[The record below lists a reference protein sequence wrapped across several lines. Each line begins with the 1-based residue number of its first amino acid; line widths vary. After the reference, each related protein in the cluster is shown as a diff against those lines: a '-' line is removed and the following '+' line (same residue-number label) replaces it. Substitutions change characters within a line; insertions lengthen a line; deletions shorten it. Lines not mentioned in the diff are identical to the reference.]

1 MIASQAHEWKCQPNK
16 WLTPANERHEILLGT
31 FNMLLGGTISGVIA
45 TYIYNGGATCLYFGM
60 YERGVPYLVVS
71 TVLLFLL
78 QDGAA
83 YYLHRSCSWLS
94 TTPAAAVG

>member
-1 MIASQAHEWKCQPNK
+1 
-16 WLTPANERHEILLGT
+16 
-31 FNMLLGGTISGVIA
+31 MLLGGTISGVIA

-94 TTPAAAVG
+94 TTLAAAVG